1 MTAMQQQIVD
11 TAARR
16 EVLAGLAA
24 GATLIA
30 TPAGAAQSP
39 RPAPPASDEV
49 TRAFVALLR
58 PETRGEMLAANALVI
73 DSDAP
78 FPMNRADHL
87 EHIAFHRP
95 LWESR
100 DWAPYDLRT
109 RTIGDSAFVSAYL
122 MERGKPKGA
131 GFRLQPLY
139 ATAVF
144 VRTGGGWRA
153 LSLHLGAIA
162 GQITDI
168 SPG

>member
-1 MTAMQQQIVD
+1 MTLPIRTVAD
-11 TAARR
+11 RR
-16 EVLAGLAA
+16 EILAGLAA
-24 GATLIA
+24 GGTLLAAAGVEGGAWGAT
-30 TPAGAAQSP
+30 G
-39 RPAPPASDEV
+39 DEV
-49 TRAFVALLR
+49 INAFVALMR
-58 PETRGEMLAANALVI
+58 PETRGDMLAETALVV

-78 FPMNRADHL
+78 FPMSRADHL
-87 EHIAFHRP
+87 EHIGFQRA

-100 DWAPYDLRT
+100 EWAPYDLRV
-109 RTIGDSAFVSAYL
+109 RRIADSAFVSAYL

-131 GFRLQPLY
+131 GFRLRPLY

-144 VRTGGGWRA
+144 VRAGAGWRA

>member
-1 MTAMQQQIVD
+1 MTDATPISAD
-11 TAARR
+11 RR
-16 EVLAGLAA
+16 LVLTGLAA
-24 GATLIA
+24 GAATIA
-30 TPAGAAQSP
+30 APAAAQKTATTRPAG
-39 RPAPPASDEV
+39 DDV
-49 TRAFVALLR
+49 TRAFIALLR
-58 PETRGEMLAANALVI
+58 PETRAELLAPNAIVI

-78 FPMNRADHL
+78 FPMTRAEHVDHL
-87 EHIAFHRP
+87 AFHRD

-122 MERGKPKGA
+122 LERGKPKNA

-139 ATAVF
+139 ATAVLF
-144 VRTGGGWRA
+144 RTSAGWRA
-153 LSLHLGAIA
+153 LSLHLGALR